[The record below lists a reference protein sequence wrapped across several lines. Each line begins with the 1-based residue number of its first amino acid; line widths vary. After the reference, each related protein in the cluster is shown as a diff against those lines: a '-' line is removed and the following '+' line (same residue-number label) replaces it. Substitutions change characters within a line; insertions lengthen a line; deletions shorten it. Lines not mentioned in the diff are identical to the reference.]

1 LNSKFTNNNYLVRVV
16 NRIMNNRV
24 VITGLG
30 PVTPIGI
37 GKNNFWQ
44 SLIQGKCGIDRIS
57 YFDAEEYPTKIAAE
71 VKDFDYTNYI
81 SAKEANRMD
90 KSTQFSIVAAMLA
103 LEDSKLRITE
113 KDSYSAGVIIG
124 SGIGGIG
131 TFEKQ
136 HKILLEKGPGRV
148 SPFFVPMMISNIS
161 AGEIAIKIGAK
172 GPNGVITTACASST
186 HALGMAFKLLQHG
199 DAQIII
205 SGGTEAAIS
214 PMSLAGFCKMR
225 ALSTQNDQP
234 KNASKP
240 FDKGRDGFIMA
251 EGAGILILE
260 TLQHAKERNANIYA
274 EILGFGMTADAYHIT
289 APAPEG
295 EAAAKAMEIA
305 LKDAKI
311 EPSRIDYIN
320 AHGTSTP
327 LNDKLE
333 TLAVK
338 RVFGEHAYDLKISSN
353 KSMTGHMLGASGG
366 AEAIATALTIKND
379 IIPPTINYSS
389 PDPECDLDYVP
400 NKSEKKI
407 VNYAISNSFG
417 FGGHN
422 GVIVLGKYKE

>member
-1 LNSKFTNNNYLVRVV
+1 MK
-16 NRIMNNRV
+16 NRV

-30 PVTPIGI
+30 PVTPVGI

-44 SLIQGKCGIDRIS
+44 SLIQGKCGVDRIS
-57 YFDAEEYPTKIAAE
+57 YFDAEKYPTKIAAE

-81 SAKEANRMD
+81 SIKEANRMD

-103 LEDSKLRITE
+103 LEDSKLKITE
-113 KDSYSAGVIIG
+113 KDSYSTGVIIG

-186 HALGMAFKLLQHG
+186 HALGMAFKLLQHR

-214 PMSLAGFCKMR
+214 PMALAGFCKMR
-225 ALSTQNDQP
+225 ALSTQNDFP
-234 KNASKP
+234 KKASKP
-240 FDKGRDGFIMA
+240 FDKERDGFIMG
-251 EGAGILILE
+251 EGAGILVLE
-260 TLQHAKERNANIYA
+260 TLQHAKERNANIYT
-274 EILGFGMTADAYHIT
+274 EIFGFGMTADAYHIT

-295 EAAAKAMEIA
+295 EAAAKAIEIA

-311 EPSRIDYIN
+311 EPSQIDYIN

-333 TLAVK
+333 TLALK
-338 RVFGEHAYDLKISSN
+338 RVFGEYAYNLKISSN
-353 KSMTGHMLGASGG
+353 KSMTGHLLGASGG
-366 AEAIATALTIKND
+366 VEAIATALTIKNN
-379 IIPPTINYSS
+379 IIPPTINYAS

-422 GVIVLGKYKE
+422 GVIILGKYKK

>member
-1 LNSKFTNNNYLVRVV
+1 MK
-16 NRIMNNRV
+16 NRV

-30 PVTPIGI
+30 PVSPVGI

-57 YFDAEEYPTKIAAE
+57 YFDTEKYPTKIAAE

-81 SAKEANRMD
+81 SIKEANRMD

-103 LEDSKLRITE
+103 LEDSKLKITE
-113 KDSYSAGVIIG
+113 KDSYSTGVIIG

-214 PMSLAGFCKMR
+214 PMALAGFCKMR
-225 ALSTQNDQP
+225 ALSTQNDYP
-234 KNASKP
+234 KKASKP
-240 FDKGRDGFIMA
+240 FDRERDGFIMG
-251 EGAGILILE
+251 EGAGILVLE

-305 LKDAKI
+305 LKDANI
-311 EPSRIDYIN
+311 ETSQIDYIN

-333 TLAVK
+333 TLAIK
-338 RVFGEHAYDLKISSN
+338 KVFGKHAYNLKVSSI
-353 KSMTGHMLGASGG
+353 KSMTGHLLGASGG
-366 AEAIATALTIKND
+366 VEAISTALTLKND
-379 IIPPTINYSS
+379 IIPPTINYNS
-389 PDPECDLDYVP
+389 PDLDCDLDYVP
-400 NKSEKKI
+400 NKSKKEI
-407 VNYAISNSFG
+407 VNYAMSNSFG

-422 GVIVLGKYKE
+422 GVIVLGKYKED

>member
-1 LNSKFTNNNYLVRVV
+1 MT
-16 NRIMNNRV
+16 NRV

-30 PVTPIGI
+30 PVTPIGT
-37 GKNNFWQ
+37 GKNKFWQ
-44 SLIQGKCGIDRIS
+44 SLIQGKCGIDMIS
-57 YFDAEEYPTKIAAE
+57 YFDAKEYPTKIAAE
-71 VKDFDYTNYI
+71 LKDFDYSNYI
-81 SAKEANRMD
+81 STKEANRMD

-103 LEDSKLRITE
+103 LEDSKLKITE
-113 KDSYSAGVIIG
+113 KDSYSTGVIIG

-186 HALGMAFKLLQHG
+186 HALGIAFKLLQRG

-214 PMSLAGFCKMR
+214 PMALAGFCKMR
-225 ALSTQNDQP
+225 ALSTQNDHP
-234 KNASKP
+234 RNASKP
-240 FDKGRDGFIMA
+240 FDKERDGFIMG

-274 EILGFGMTADAYHIT
+274 EIFGFGMTADAYHIT

-295 EAAAKAMEIA
+295 EAASKAMEIA

-311 EPSRIDYIN
+311 KPSQIDYIN

-338 RVFGEHAYDLKISSN
+338 RVFGEHAYDLKMSSN
-353 KSMTGHMLGASGG
+353 KSMTGHLLGASGG
-366 AEAIATALTIKND
+366 VEAISTALTIKND
-379 IIPPTINYSS
+379 IIPPTINYNS

-400 NKSEKKI
+400 NESEKKI

-422 GVIVLGKYKE
+422 GVIVLGKYKN

>member
-1 LNSKFTNNNYLVRVV
+1 MT
-16 NRIMNNRV
+16 NRV

-30 PVTPIGI
+30 PVTPIGT
-37 GKNNFWQ
+37 GKNKFWQ
-44 SLIQGKCGIDRIS
+44 SLIQGKCGIDMIS
-57 YFDAEEYPTKIAAE
+57 YFDTKEYPTKIAAE
-71 VKDFDYTNYI
+71 LKDFDYSNYI
-81 SAKEANRMD
+81 STKEANRMD

-103 LEDSKLRITE
+103 LEDSKLKITE
-113 KDSYSAGVIIG
+113 KDSYSTGVIIG

-148 SPFFVPMMISNIS
+148 SPFFIPMMISNIS

-186 HALGMAFKLLQHG
+186 HALGIALKLLQRG

-214 PMSLAGFCKMR
+214 TMALAGFCKMR
-225 ALSTQNDQP
+225 ALSTQNDHP
-234 KNASKP
+234 RNASKP
-240 FDKGRDGFIMA
+240 FDKERDGFIMG

-260 TLQHAKERNANIYA
+260 TLQHAKERNANVYA
-274 EILGFGMTADAYHIT
+274 EIFGFGMTADAYHIT

-295 EAAAKAMEIA
+295 EAASKAMEIA

-311 EPSRIDYIN
+311 KPSMVDYIN

-338 RVFGEHAYDLKISSN
+338 RVFGKHAYDLKISSN
-353 KSMTGHMLGASGG
+353 KSLIGHLLGASGG
-366 AEAIATALTIKND
+366 VEAISTALTIKND
-379 IIPPTINYSS
+379 IIPPTINYNL

-407 VNYAISNSFG
+407 VDYAISNSFG

-422 GVIVLGKYKE
+422 GVIVLGKYKED

>member
-1 LNSKFTNNNYLVRVV
+1 M
-16 NRIMNNRV
+16 INRV
-24 VITGLG
+24 VITGIG
-30 PVTPIGI
+30 MVTPIGI
-37 GKNNFWQ
+37 GKEEFWQ
-44 SLIQGKCGIDRIS
+44 SLIQGKSGIDKIS
-57 YFDAEEYPTKIAAE
+57 YFDTSEYPTKIAAE
-71 VKDFDYTNYI
+71 VKNFDYMNVI
-81 SAKEANRMD
+81 SPKEANRMD
-90 KSTQFSIVAAMLA
+90 KSTQFSIVSAMQA
-103 LEDSKLRITE
+103 LEDSKLE
-113 KDSYSAGVIIG
+113 VNQKNSYSTGVIIG

-136 HKILLEKGPGRV
+136 HKILLEKGPRRV

-186 HALGMAFKLLQHG
+186 HAVGMAFKLLQQG
-199 DAQIII
+199 DAQVII

-214 PMSLAGFCKMR
+214 PMALAGFCKMR
-225 ALSTQNDQP
+225 ALSVQNNEP
-234 KNASKP
+234 SRASRP
-240 FDKGRDGFIMA
+240 FDNERDGFIMG

-289 APAPEG
+289 APAPDGEG
-295 EAAAKAMEIA
+295 AIKAMETA
-305 LKDAKI
+305 LRVAKI
-311 EPSRIDYIN
+311 NPSQVDYIN

-333 TLAVK
+333 TLAIK
-338 RVFGEHAYDLKISSN
+338 KVFGKHAYDLKISSN
-353 KSMTGHMLGASGG
+353 KSMTGHLLGASGG
-366 AEAIATALTIKND
+366 VEAIATALTIKNN
-379 IIPPTINYSS
+379 IIPPTINYNS

-400 NKSEKKI
+400 NKSKKEI
-407 VNYAISNSFG
+407 INYAISNSFG

>member
-1 LNSKFTNNNYLVRVV
+1 MK
-16 NRIMNNRV
+16 NRV

-30 PVTPIGI
+30 PVTPVGI

-57 YFDAEEYPTKIAAE
+57 YFDTEEYPTKIAAE

-103 LEDSKLRITE
+103 LEDSKLKITE

-214 PMSLAGFCKMR
+214 PMALAGFCKMR
-225 ALSTQNDQP
+225 ALSTQNDHP
-234 KNASKP
+234 RNASKP
-240 FDKGRDGFIMA
+240 FDKERDGFIMG

-295 EAAAKAMEIA
+295 EAAAKAIEIA

-311 EPSRIDYIN
+311 RPSQIDYIN

-353 KSMTGHMLGASGG
+353 KSMTGHLLGASGG
-366 AEAIATALTIKND
+366 VEAISTALTIKND
-379 IIPPTINYSS
+379 IIPPTINYNS

-400 NKSEKKI
+400 NQSEKKI
-407 VNYAISNSFG
+407 INYAISNSFG

-422 GVIVLGKYKE
+422 GVIVLGKYQE

>member
-1 LNSKFTNNNYLVRVV
+1 MT
-16 NRIMNNRV
+16 NRV

-30 PVTPIGI
+30 PVTPIGT
-37 GKNNFWQ
+37 GKNKFWQ

-57 YFDAEEYPTKIAAE
+57 YFDAKEYPTKIAAE
-71 VKDFDYTNYI
+71 LKDFDCSNYI
-81 SAKEANRMD
+81 STKEANRMD

-103 LEDSKLRITE
+103 LEDSKLKITE
-113 KDSYSAGVIIG
+113 KDSYSTGVIIG

-186 HALGMAFKLLQHG
+186 HALGIALKLLQRG

-214 PMSLAGFCKMR
+214 PMALAGFCKMR
-225 ALSTQNDQP
+225 ALSTQNDHP
-234 KNASKP
+234 RNASKP
-240 FDKGRDGFIMA
+240 FDKERDGFIMG

-274 EILGFGMTADAYHIT
+274 EIFGFGMTADAYHIT

-295 EAAAKAMEIA
+295 EATAKAIEIA

-311 EPSRIDYIN
+311 KPSMVDYIN

-353 KSMTGHMLGASGG
+353 KSMTGHLLGASGG
-366 AEAIATALTIKND
+366 VEAISTALTIKND
-379 IIPPTINYSS
+379 IIPPTINYNS

-400 NKSEKKI
+400 NESEKKI
-407 VNYAISNSFG
+407 VDYAISNSFG

-422 GVIVLGKYKE
+422 GVIVLGKYKEKRNCG

>member
-1 LNSKFTNNNYLVRVV
+1 MAV
-16 NRIMNNRV
+16 NRIMKNRV

-30 PVTPIGI
+30 PVTPVGI
-37 GKNNFWQ
+37 GKNKFWK

-57 YFDAEEYPTKIAAE
+57 YFDTENYSTKIAAE
-71 VKDFDYTNYI
+71 VKDFDYTNYV
-81 SAKEANRMD
+81 SVKEANRMD
-90 KSTQFSIVAAMLA
+90 KSTQFSVVAAMLA
-103 LEDSKLRITE
+103 LEDSKLKITE
-113 KDSYSAGVIIG
+113 KDSYSVGVITG

-131 TFEKQ
+131 TLEKQ

-172 GPNGVITTACASST
+172 GPNEVITTACASST
-186 HALGMAFKLLQHG
+186 HAIGMAFKLLQQG

-205 SGGTEAAIS
+205 SGGAEAAIT
-214 PMSLAGFCKMR
+214 PMALAGFCKMR
-225 ALSTQNDQP
+225 ALSTQNDHP

-240 FDKGRDGFIMA
+240 FDKERDGFTMA

-260 TLQHAKERNANIYA
+260 TLEHAKERNADIYA

-311 EPSRIDYIN
+311 EPSRIDYVN

-338 RVFGEHAYDLKISSN
+338 RVFGEHAHNLKISSN
-353 KSMTGHMLGASGG
+353 KSMTGHLLGASGG
-366 AEAIATALTIKND
+366 AEAIATVLTIKND
-379 IIPPTINYSS
+379 LIPPTINYNS
-389 PDPECDLDYVP
+389 PDPDCDLDYVP
-400 NKSEKKI
+400 NKSEKKV

-422 GVIVLGKYKE
+422 GVIVLGKYKK

>member
-1 LNSKFTNNNYLVRVV
+1 
-16 NRIMNNRV
+16 MNNRV

-30 PVTPIGI
+30 PVTPIGT
-37 GKNNFWQ
+37 GKNIFWQ

-57 YFDAEEYPTKIAAE
+57 YFDTEEYPTKIAAE
-71 VKDFDYTNYI
+71 LKDFDYTNYI

-90 KSTQFSIVAAMLA
+90 RSTQFSIVAAMLA
-103 LEDSKLRITE
+103 LEDSKLQITE
-113 KDSYSAGVIIG
+113 KDFYSTGVIIG

-136 HKILLEKGPGRV
+136 HKILLEKGPKRV
-148 SPFFVPMMISNIS
+148 SPFFIPMMISNIS

-186 HALGMAFKLLQHG
+186 HALGVALKLLQRG

-214 PMSLAGFCKMR
+214 PMALAGFCKMR
-225 ALSTQNDQP
+225 ALSTQNDHP

-240 FDKGRDGFIMA
+240 FDKERDGFIMG

-260 TLQHAKERNANIYA
+260 TLQHAKERDANIYA
-274 EILGFGMTADAYHIT
+274 EIFGFGMTADAYHIT

-295 EAAAKAMEIA
+295 EAAAKAIEIA

-311 EPSRIDYIN
+311 KPSQIDYIN

-333 TLAVK
+333 TLAIK
-338 RVFGEHAYDLKISSN
+338 RVFGDHAYDLRISSN
-353 KSMTGHMLGASGG
+353 KSMTGHLLGASGG
-366 AEAIATALTIKND
+366 VEAISTALTIKND
-379 IIPPTINYSS
+379 IITPTINYNS

-400 NKSEKKI
+400 NKHEKKI

-422 GVIVLGKYKE
+422 GVIVLGKYHN

>member
-1 LNSKFTNNNYLVRVV
+1 MK
-16 NRIMNNRV
+16 NRV

-30 PVTPIGI
+30 PVSPVGI

-57 YFDAEEYPTKIAAE
+57 YFDTEKYPTKIAAE

-81 SAKEANRMD
+81 STKEANRMD

-103 LEDSKLRITE
+103 LEDSKLKITE

-214 PMSLAGFCKMR
+214 PMALAGFCKMR
-225 ALSTQNDQP
+225 ALSTQNDYP
-234 KNASKP
+234 KKASKP
-240 FDKGRDGFIMA
+240 FDRERDGFIMG
-251 EGAGILILE
+251 EGAGILVLE

-305 LKDAKI
+305 LKDANI
-311 EPSRIDYIN
+311 ETSQIDYIN

-333 TLAVK
+333 TLAIK
-338 RVFGEHAYDLKISSN
+338 KVFGKHAYNLKVSSI
-353 KSMTGHMLGASGG
+353 KSMTGHLLGASGG
-366 AEAIATALTIKND
+366 VEAISTALTLKND
-379 IIPPTINYSS
+379 IIPPTINYNS
-389 PDPECDLDYVP
+389 PDLDCDLDYVP
-400 NKSEKKI
+400 NKSKKEI
-407 VNYAISNSFG
+407 VNYAMSNSFG

>member
-1 LNSKFTNNNYLVRVV
+1 MK
-16 NRIMNNRV
+16 NRV

-30 PVTPIGI
+30 PVTPVGI

-57 YFDAEEYPTKIAAE
+57 YFDTEKYPTKIAAE
-71 VKDFDYTNYI
+71 VKDFNYTNYI
-81 SAKEANRMD
+81 SVKEANRMD

-103 LEDSKLRITE
+103 LEDSKLKITE
-113 KDSYSAGVIIG
+113 KDSYSTGVIIG

-214 PMSLAGFCKMR
+214 PMALAGFCKMR
-225 ALSTQNDQP
+225 ALSTQNDHP

-240 FDKGRDGFIMA
+240 FDKERDGFIMG
-251 EGAGILILE
+251 EGAGILVLE

-274 EILGFGMTADAYHIT
+274 EIFGFGMTADAYHIT

-295 EAAAKAMEIA
+295 EAAAKAIEIA

-311 EPSRIDYIN
+311 EPSQIDYIN

-333 TLAVK
+333 TLAIK
-338 RVFGEHAYDLKISSN
+338 KVFGRHAYNLKISSN
-353 KSMTGHMLGASGG
+353 KSMTGHLLGASGG
-366 AEAIATALTIKND
+366 VEAIATTLTIKNN
-379 IIPPTINYSS
+379 IIPPTINYAS

-400 NKSEKKI
+400 NKSKKNI
-407 VNYAISNSFG
+407 VDYAISNSFG

-422 GVIVLGKYKE
+422 GVIVLGKYRN

>member
-1 LNSKFTNNNYLVRVV
+1 MK
-16 NRIMNNRV
+16 NRV

-57 YFDAEEYPTKIAAE
+57 YFDIEKYPTKIAAE

-81 SAKEANRMD
+81 SIKEANRMD

-103 LEDSKLRITE
+103 LEDSKLKITE

-214 PMSLAGFCKMR
+214 PMALAGFCKMR
-225 ALSTQNDQP
+225 ALSTQNDHP

-240 FDKGRDGFIMA
+240 FDRERDGFIMG

-260 TLQHAKERNANIYA
+260 TLQHANERNANIYA
-274 EILGFGMTADAYHIT
+274 EIFGFGMTADAYHIT

-295 EAAAKAMEIA
+295 EAAAKAIEIA

-311 EPSRIDYIN
+311 EPSQIDYIN

-333 TLAVK
+333 TLAIK
-338 RVFGEHAYDLKISSN
+338 KVFGEHAYDLKISSN
-353 KSMTGHMLGASGG
+353 KSMTGHLLGASGG
-366 AEAIATALTIKND
+366 VEAIATALTIKNN
-379 IIPPTINYSS
+379 IIPPTINYAS

-407 VNYAISNSFG
+407 VDYAISNSFG

-422 GVIVLGKYKE
+422 GVIVLGKYKK

>member
-1 LNSKFTNNNYLVRVV
+1 MK
-16 NRIMNNRV
+16 NRV

-30 PVTPIGI
+30 PVTPVGI

-57 YFDAEEYPTKIAAE
+57 YFGIEKYPTKIAAE

-81 SAKEANRMD
+81 SIKEANRMD

-103 LEDSKLRITE
+103 LEDSKLKITE
-113 KDSYSAGVIIG
+113 KDSYSTGVIIG

-186 HALGMAFKLLQHG
+186 HALGMAFKLLQYG

-214 PMSLAGFCKMR
+214 PMALAGFCKMR
-225 ALSTQNDQP
+225 ALSTQNDYP
-234 KNASKP
+234 KKSSKP
-240 FDKGRDGFIMA
+240 FDRERDGFIMG
-251 EGAGILILE
+251 EGAGILVLE

-274 EILGFGMTADAYHIT
+274 EIFGFGMTADAYHIT

-295 EAAAKAMEIA
+295 EAAAKAIEIA

-311 EPSRIDYIN
+311 EPSQIDYIN

-333 TLAVK
+333 TIAIK
-338 RVFGEHAYDLKISSN
+338 KVFGRHAHNLKISSN
-353 KSMTGHMLGASGG
+353 KSMTGHLLGASGG
-366 AEAIATALTIKND
+366 VEAIATALTIKNN
-379 IIPPTINYSS
+379 IIPPTINYAS

-400 NKSEKKI
+400 NRSKKNI
-407 VNYAISNSFG
+407 VDYAISNSFG

>member
-1 LNSKFTNNNYLVRVV
+1 MK
-16 NRIMNNRV
+16 NRV

-30 PVTPIGI
+30 PVTPVGI

-57 YFDAEEYPTKIAAE
+57 YFDIEKYPTKIAAE
-71 VKDFDYTNYI
+71 VKNFDYTNYI
-81 SAKEANRMD
+81 SIKEANRMD
-90 KSTQFSIVAAMLA
+90 KSTQFSIVAAMLS
-103 LEDSKLRITE
+103 LEDSKLKITE
-113 KDSYSAGVIIG
+113 KDSYSTGVIIG

-186 HALGMAFKLLQHG
+186 HALGIALKLLQRG

-214 PMSLAGFCKMR
+214 PMALAGFCKMR
-225 ALSTQNDQP
+225 ALSTQNDYP
-234 KNASKP
+234 KKASKP
-240 FDKGRDGFIMA
+240 FDRERDGFIMG
-251 EGAGILILE
+251 EGAGILVLE

-274 EILGFGMTADAYHIT
+274 EIFGFGMTADAYHIT

-295 EAAAKAMEIA
+295 EAAAKAIEIA

-311 EPSRIDYIN
+311 EPSQIDYIN

-333 TLAVK
+333 TLSIK
-338 RVFGEHAYDLKISSN
+338 KVFGRHAYNLKISSN
-353 KSMTGHMLGASGG
+353 KSMTGHLLGASGG
-366 AEAIATALTIKND
+366 VEAIATALTIKNN
-379 IIPPTINYSS
+379 IIPPTINYAS

-400 NKSEKKI
+400 NESEKKI

-422 GVIVLGKYKE
+422 GVIILGKYKED

>member
-1 LNSKFTNNNYLVRVV
+1 M
-16 NRIMNNRV
+16 INRV
-24 VITGLG
+24 VITGIGL
-30 PVTPIGI
+30 VTPIGI
-37 GKNNFWQ
+37 GKEEFWQ
-44 SLIQGKCGIDRIS
+44 SLIQGKSGIDKIS
-57 YFDAEEYPTKIAAE
+57 YFDTSEYPTKIAAE
-71 VKDFDYTNYI
+71 VKNFDYMNVI
-81 SAKEANRMD
+81 SPKEANRMD
-90 KSTQFSIVAAMLA
+90 KSTQFSIVSAMQA
-103 LEDSKLRITE
+103 LEDSKLEVNE
-113 KDSYSAGVIIG
+113 KNSYSTGVIIG

-136 HKILLEKGPGRV
+136 HKILLKKGPRRV

-186 HALGMAFKLLQHG
+186 HAVGMAFKLLQQG
-199 DAQIII
+199 DAQVII

-214 PMSLAGFCKMR
+214 PMALAGFCKMR
-225 ALSTQNDQP
+225 ALSVQNNEP
-234 KNASKP
+234 SRASRP
-240 FDKGRDGFIMA
+240 FDNERDGFIMG

-289 APAPEG
+289 APAPDGEG
-295 EAAAKAMEIA
+295 AIKAMETA
-305 LKDAKI
+305 LRVAKI
-311 EPSRIDYIN
+311 NPSQVDYIN

-333 TLAVK
+333 TLAIK
-338 RVFGEHAYDLKISSN
+338 KVFGKHAYDLKISSN
-353 KSMTGHMLGASGG
+353 KSMTGHLLGASGG
-366 AEAIATALTIKND
+366 VEAIATALTIKNN
-379 IIPPTINYSS
+379 IIPPTINYNS

-400 NKSEKKI
+400 NKSKKEI
-407 VNYAISNSFG
+407 INYAISNSFG

>member
-1 LNSKFTNNNYLVRVV
+1 MT
-16 NRIMNNRV
+16 NRV

-30 PVTPIGI
+30 PVTPIGT
-37 GKNNFWQ
+37 GKNKFWQ
-44 SLIQGKCGIDRIS
+44 SLIQGKCGIDMIS
-57 YFDAEEYPTKIAAE
+57 YFDTKEYPTKIAAE
-71 VKDFDYTNYI
+71 VKDFDYSNYL
-81 SAKEANRMD
+81 STKEANRMD
-90 KSTQFSIVAAMLA
+90 KCTQFSIVAAMLA
-103 LEDSKLRITE
+103 LEDSKLKITE
-113 KDSYSAGVIIG
+113 KDSYSTGVIIG

-148 SPFFVPMMISNIS
+148 SPFFIPMMISNIS

-186 HALGMAFKLLQHG
+186 HALGIALKLLQRG

-214 PMSLAGFCKMR
+214 PMALAGFCKMR
-225 ALSTQNDQP
+225 ALSTQNDHP
-234 KNASKP
+234 RNSSKP
-240 FDKGRDGFIMA
+240 FDKERDGFIMG

-260 TLQHAKERNANIYA
+260 TLQHAKKRNANIYA

-295 EAAAKAMEIA
+295 EAASKAMETA

-311 EPSRIDYIN
+311 KPSRIDYIN

-338 RVFGEHAYDLKISSN
+338 RVFGKHAYDLKISSN
-353 KSMTGHMLGASGG
+353 KSMTGHLLGASGG
-366 AEAIATALTIKND
+366 VEAISTALTIKND
-379 IIPPTINYSS
+379 IIPPTINYNS

-407 VNYAISNSFG
+407 VDYAISNSFG

-422 GVIVLGKYKE
+422 GVIVLGKYKEKRNSVERN

>member
-1 LNSKFTNNNYLVRVV
+1 MK
-16 NRIMNNRV
+16 NRV

-30 PVTPIGI
+30 PVSPVGI

-57 YFDAEEYPTKIAAE
+57 YFDTEKYPTKIAAE
-71 VKDFDYTNYI
+71 VK
-81 SAKEANRMD
+81 
-90 KSTQFSIVAAMLA
+90 
-103 LEDSKLRITE
+103 

-214 PMSLAGFCKMR
+214 PMALAGFCKMR
-225 ALSTQNDQP
+225 ALSTQNDYP
-234 KNASKP
+234 KKASKP
-240 FDKGRDGFIMA
+240 FDRERDGFIMG
-251 EGAGILILE
+251 EGAGILVLE

-274 EILGFGMTADAYHIT
+274 EIFGFGMTADAYHIT

-305 LKDAKI
+305 LKDANI
-311 EPSRIDYIN
+311 ETSQIDYIN

-333 TLAVK
+333 TLAIK
-338 RVFGEHAYDLKISSN
+338 KVFGKHAYNLKVSSI
-353 KSMTGHMLGASGG
+353 KSMTGHLLGASGG
-366 AEAIATALTIKND
+366 VEAISTALTLNND
-379 IIPPTINYSS
+379 IIPPTINYNS
-389 PDPECDLDYVP
+389 PDLDCDLDYVP
-400 NKSEKKI
+400 NKSKKEI
-407 VNYAISNSFG
+407 VNYAMSNSFG

-422 GVIVLGKYKE
+422 GVIVLGKYNDK

>member
-1 LNSKFTNNNYLVRVV
+1 
-16 NRIMNNRV
+16 MNNRV

-30 PVTPIGI
+30 PVTPIGT
-37 GKNNFWQ
+37 GKNKFWQ

-57 YFDAEEYPTKIAAE
+57 YFDTKEYPTKIAAE
-71 VKDFDYTNYI
+71 IKDFDYSNYI
-81 SAKEANRMD
+81 STKEANRMD
-90 KSTQFSIVAAMLA
+90 KSTQFSIVAVMLA
-103 LEDSKLRITE
+103 LADSKLKITE
-113 KDSYSAGVIIG
+113 KDSYSTGVIIG

-148 SPFFVPMMISNIS
+148 SPFFIPMMISNIS

-186 HALGMAFKLLQHG
+186 HALGIALKLLQRG

-225 ALSTQNDQP
+225 ALSTQNDHP
-234 KNASKP
+234 RNASKP
-240 FDKGRDGFIMA
+240 FDKERDGFIMG

-274 EILGFGMTADAYHIT
+274 EIFGFGMTADAYHIT

-295 EAAAKAMEIA
+295 EAASKAMEIA

-311 EPSRIDYIN
+311 KPSRLDYIN

-338 RVFGEHAYDLKISSN
+338 RVFGKHAYDLKMSSN
-353 KSMTGHMLGASGG
+353 KSMTGHLLGASGG
-366 AEAIATALTIKND
+366 VEAISTALTIKND
-379 IIPPTINYSS
+379 IIPPTINYNS

-422 GVIVLGKYKE
+422 GVIVLGKYHN

>member
-1 LNSKFTNNNYLVRVV
+1 MK
-16 NRIMNNRV
+16 NRV
-24 VITGLG
+24 VITGIG
-30 PVTPIGI
+30 PVTPVGI
-37 GKNNFWQ
+37 GKNQFWQ
-44 SLIQGKCGIDRIS
+44 SLIQGKCGVNRIS
-57 YFDAEEYPTKIAAE
+57 YFDAEKYPTKIAAE
-71 VKDFDYTNYI
+71 VKDFDYANYI
-81 SAKEANRMD
+81 STKEANRMD

-103 LEDSKLRITE
+103 LEDSKLKITE
-113 KDSYSAGVIIG
+113 KDSYSTGVIIG

-186 HALGMAFKLLQHG
+186 HALGIALKLLQQG

-214 PMSLAGFCKMR
+214 PMALAGFCKMR
-225 ALSTQNDQP
+225 ALSTQNDHP
-234 KNASKP
+234 RNASKP
-240 FDKGRDGFIMA
+240 FDKERDGFIMG

-274 EILGFGMTADAYHIT
+274 EIFGFGMTADAYHIT

-295 EAAAKAMEIA
+295 EAAAKAIEIA

-311 EPSRIDYIN
+311 KPSQINYIN

-333 TLAVK
+333 TLAMK
-338 RVFGEHAYDLKISSN
+338 RVFGEYAYDLKISSI
-353 KSMTGHMLGASGG
+353 KSMTGHLLGASGG
-366 AEAIATALTIKND
+366 VEAISTALTIKND
-379 IIPPTINYSS
+379 IIPPTINYNS
-389 PDPECDLDYVP
+389 PDPDCDLDYVP

-407 VNYAISNSFG
+407 VDYAISNSFG

-422 GVIVLGKYKE
+422 GVIVLGKYKENKREVEFRSQKSE

>member
-1 LNSKFTNNNYLVRVV
+1 MAV
-16 NRIMNNRV
+16 NRIMKNRV

-30 PVTPIGI
+30 PVTPVGI
-37 GKNNFWQ
+37 GKNKFWQ

-57 YFDAEEYPTKIAAE
+57 YFDTENYPTKIAAE
-71 VKDFDYTNYI
+71 VKNFDYTNYI
-81 SAKEANRMD
+81 SVKEANRMD
-90 KSTQFSIVAAMLA
+90 KSTQFSVVAAMLA
-103 LEDSKLRITE
+103 LEDSKLKITE
-113 KDSYSAGVIIG
+113 KDSYSAGVITG

-131 TFEKQ
+131 TLEKQ

-172 GPNGVITTACASST
+172 GPNEVITTACASST
-186 HALGMAFKLLQHG
+186 HAIGMAFKLLQHG
-199 DAQIII
+199 NAQVII
-205 SGGTEAAIS
+205 SGGAEAAIT
-214 PMSLAGFCKMR
+214 PMALAGFCKMR
-225 ALSTQNDQP
+225 ALSTQNDHP

-240 FDKGRDGFIMA
+240 FDKERDGFTMA

-260 TLQHAKERNANIYA
+260 TLQHAKERNADIYA

-295 EAAAKAMEIA
+295 EAAAKAIEIA
-305 LKDAKI
+305 LEDAKI
-311 EPSRIDYIN
+311 KPSWIDYIN

-338 RVFGEHAYDLKISSN
+338 RVFGEHAHNLKISSN
-353 KSMTGHMLGASGG
+353 KSMTGHLLGASGG
-366 AEAIATALTIKND
+366 AEAIATVLTIKND
-379 IIPPTINYSS
+379 LIPPTINYNS
-389 PDPECDLDYVP
+389 PDPDCDLDYVP

-422 GVIVLGKYKE
+422 GVIVLGKFNDK

>member
-1 LNSKFTNNNYLVRVV
+1 
-16 NRIMNNRV
+16 MNNRV

-30 PVTPIGI
+30 PVTPIGT
-37 GKNNFWQ
+37 GKNIFWQ
-44 SLIQGKCGIDRIS
+44 SLIQGKCGIDMIS
-57 YFDAEEYPTKIAAE
+57 YFDTEEYPTKIAAE
-71 VKDFDYTNYI
+71 LKDFDYTNYI

-90 KSTQFSIVAAMLA
+90 RSTQFSIVAAMLA
-103 LEDSKLRITE
+103 LEDSKLQITE
-113 KDSYSAGVIIG
+113 KDFYSTGVIIG

-136 HKILLEKGPGRV
+136 HKILLEKGPKRV
-148 SPFFVPMMISNIS
+148 SPFFIPMMISNIS

-186 HALGMAFKLLQHG
+186 HALGVALKLLQRG

-214 PMSLAGFCKMR
+214 PMALAGFCKMR
-225 ALSTQNDQP
+225 ALSTQNDHP

-240 FDKGRDGFIMA
+240 FDKERDGFIIG

-274 EILGFGMTADAYHIT
+274 EIFGFGMTADAYHIT

-295 EAAAKAMEIA
+295 EAAAKAIEIA

-311 EPSRIDYIN
+311 KPSQIDYIN

-333 TLAVK
+333 TLAIK
-338 RVFGEHAYDLKISSN
+338 RVFGDHAYDLKISSN
-353 KSMTGHMLGASGG
+353 KSMTGHLLGASGG
-366 AEAIATALTIKND
+366 VEAISTALTIKND
-379 IIPPTINYSS
+379 IIPPTINYNS
-389 PDPECDLDYVP
+389 PDPECDLDCVP
-400 NKSEKKI
+400 NRSEKKI

-422 GVIVLGKYKE
+422 GVIVLGKYKN

>member
-1 LNSKFTNNNYLVRVV
+1 LAILNS
-16 NRIMNNRV
+16 
-24 VITGLG
+24 
-30 PVTPIGI
+30 
-37 GKNNFWQ
+37 
-44 SLIQGKCGIDRIS
+44 GKCGIDRIS
-57 YFDAEEYPTKIAAE
+57 YFDTEKYPTKIAAE

-90 KSTQFSIVAAMLA
+90 KNTQFSIVAAMLA
-103 LEDSKLRITE
+103 LEDSKLKITE

-186 HALGMAFKLLQHG
+186 HALGMALKLLQRG

-214 PMSLAGFCKMR
+214 PMALAGFCKMR
-225 ALSTQNDQP
+225 ALSTQNDHP
-234 KNASKP
+234 RNASKP
-240 FDKGRDGFIMA
+240 FDKERDGFIMG

-274 EILGFGMTADAYHIT
+274 EIFGFGMTADAYHIT

-295 EAAAKAMEIA
+295 KATAKAMEIA

-311 EPSRIDYIN
+311 KPSMVDYIN

-338 RVFGEHAYDLKISSN
+338 RVFGKHAYDLKISSN
-353 KSMTGHMLGASGG
+353 KSMTGHLLGASGG
-366 AEAIATALTIKND
+366 VEAISTALTIKNN
-379 IIPPTINYSS
+379 IIPPTINYNS

-407 VNYAISNSFG
+407 VDYAISNSFG

-422 GVIVLGKYKE
+422 GVIVLGKYKED